1 MLRCFPLDY
10 TQPVGETTPSRDI
23 TAASHHSLVKFFLN
37 AAEKDPAVLGRVA
50 IAIEEALQ
58 SRKQA
63 EMEEHFP
70 SCEFLQ
76 QLPLVHEVLHKK
88 IVLEATLVEAVL
100 VDLVEESSSTTT
112 VDLVGESSSTTT
124 TRTPPPTLHNHADA
138 VKRAVDGERAAIERR
153 TSDRITQL
161 LGSR

>member
-70 SCEFLQ
+70 SCEFLH
-76 QLPLVHEVLHKK
+76 QLPLVHEVL
-88 IVLEATLVEAVL
+88 EAALVEAVL

-161 LGSR
+161 FKN